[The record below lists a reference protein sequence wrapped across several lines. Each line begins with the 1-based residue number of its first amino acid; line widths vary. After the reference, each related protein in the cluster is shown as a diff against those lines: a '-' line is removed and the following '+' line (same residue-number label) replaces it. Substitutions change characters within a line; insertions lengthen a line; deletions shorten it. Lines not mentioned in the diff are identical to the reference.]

1 MRACR
6 LLRTHA
12 RRLERR
18 RAIQHFLLGVFSFL
32 ASAVVTAW
40 SYWQGPSAIAVTVV
54 CTWGAWHLKSMETSM
69 RSYFKAPPI
78 FTSRLFGTH
87 YDPHSEPLLGDL
99 MSQEQLKRDLAA
111 NTAAQNLSNGLP
123 DLNEPSSGRAAQ
135 PQEAAKK
142 DKKSNRMSFTKKGKK

>member
-1 MRACR
+1 MESILIRIR
-6 LLRTHA
+6 I
-12 RRLERR
+12 ERR

-32 ASAVVTAW
+32 ASAVTTAW
-40 SYWQGPSAIAVTVV
+40 CYWQGPSAIAVTVV

-69 RSYFKAPPI
+69 RTYFKAPPI

-111 NTAAQNLSNGLP
+111 NTAAQNLGEGLP
-123 DLNEPSSGRAAQ
+123 DVAAPPGGGNGNGNGNPGSG
-135 PQEAAKK
+135 KK
-142 DKKSNRMSFTKKGKK
+142 GKKSNRMSFTKKGKK